1 MRCHGRRMAP
11 ASPQGVM
18 IIQCRYGMPPMEGM
32 SIMEEAIQSRR
43 YGMPSMG
50 GMSTSIVGIP
60 SPYGHWHG
68 RRMAP
73 ASPQEVR
80 IKQCRCG
87 KLRDSEHWHI
97 DFRYYS
103 WFIAE
108 PGLLHPSLEH
118 LNTLGSHPYLHPS
131 AQT

>member
-32 SIMEEAIQSRR
+32 S
-43 YGMPSMG
+43 
-50 GMSTSIVGIP
+50 TSIVGMLMLCW
-60 SPYGHWHG
+60 GWHG

-118 LNTLGSHPYLHPS
+118 LNALGSHPYLHPS